1 MKTLTLA
8 GTKKGTISIQNMD
21 EPYGEGSNSVASIA
35 ISLSGGEP
43 DWKVHLPYE
52 NLNEVIEA
60 LKELQAKR

>member
-21 EPYGEGSNSVASIA
+21 EPYGTGSNSVASIA

-52 NLNEVIEA
+52 NLDDVIEA
-60 LKELQAKR
+60 LKELQSKH